1 MDKKISKRVVTG
13 IAHITGR
20 VQITIYE
27 DDPILNNHLL
37 TQLAGNNISID
48 IINIFPDKMIFT
60 IDDEKKQDAK
70 DIIEKIGCD
79 YSMIENCSKISAVGS
94 KMRGVPG
101 VMSTIVGALTR
112 NNIQIL
118 QTADSHTTI
127 SCLVKGEDTAK
138 AVIALHEEF
147 QLYKTEMSP

>member
-1 MDKKISKRVVTG
+1 MVWIKISKRVVTG

-60 IDDEKKQDAK
+60 IDDEKSRMPR
-70 DIIEKIGCD
+70 I
-79 YSMIENCSKISAVGS
+79 
-94 KMRGVPG
+94 
-101 VMSTIVGALTR
+101 
-112 NNIQIL
+112 
-118 QTADSHTTI
+118 
-127 SCLVKGEDTAK
+127 
-138 AVIALHEEF
+138 
-147 QLYKTEMSP
+147 

>member
-60 IDDEKKQDAK
+60 IDDEKAGCQGYNR
-70 DIIEKIGCD
+70 KIGCD

-138 AVIALHEEF
+138 AGNR
-147 QLYKTEMSP
+147 PP